1 MVGLI
6 LTLVLVLVAPAPAL
20 AAKPVGFTASG
31 IITQVLPGDIFPAGT
46 SGRWVVDERQMF
58 GTISGDANGD
68 FILTYSANVNLET
81 QAGSF
86 HGTIEVDS
94 LLINVIGKSQLVGDS
109 YPGPIIPT
117 PYGLTPTNI
126 RTLETAGG
134 WTFISGSVGNGDYY
148 GVTVVLIAAVGPL
161 EGHILA
167 IDPDN
172 SGFSMT
178 GKWKP

>member
-1 MVGLI
+1 MVGLV
-6 LTLVLVLVAPAPAL
+6 LTLALVLVAPAPAL

-31 IITQVLPGDIFPAGT
+31 IISEVLPGDIFPAGQ
-46 SGRWVVDERQMF
+46 SGRWVVDERQM
-58 GTISGDANGD
+58 SGIILGDINGE
-68 FILTYSANVNLET
+68 FTLTYSANVNLET

-109 YPGPIIPT
+109 YPGPTIPT
-117 PYGLTPTNI
+117 PFGPTSTTV
-126 RTLETAGG
+126 RALETTGSWA
-134 WTFISGSVGNGDYY
+134 FISGSMGNGDYY
-148 GVTVVLIAAVGPL
+148 GVTVVLIAAAGLL